1 MCNPIRKRTGFQSRA
16 LEPIKFLLGEDDADA
31 NGACSDAKL
40 FICSP
45 HSCEVV
51 KTVFSRS
58 FGDVNLKRGLRDGNP
73 QVLCSVTAMEAGTTA
88 DARPEWKALCGRSQE
103 VPFVGKRRTA
113 GPDQETS
120 L

>member
-1 MCNPIRKRTGFQSRA
+1 MVKVSCVRYGTVQTLIRDERICRLFRA
-16 LEPIKFLLGEDDADA
+16 VRDTSAAFAHA
-31 NGACSDAKL
+31 RL

-88 DARPEWKALCGRSQE
+88 DARPEWKALCGQ
-103 VPFVGKRRTA
+103 G
-113 GPDQETS
+113 G
-120 L
+120 

>member
-1 MCNPIRKRTGFQSRA
+1 MSAFA
-16 LEPIKFLLGEDDADA
+16 
-31 NGACSDAKL
+31 ACSGLFGTHLVLSHAKL

-73 QVLCSVTAMEAGTTA
+73 QVHAV
-88 DARPEWKALCGRSQE
+88 
-103 VPFVGKRRTA
+103 
-113 GPDQETS
+113 
-120 L
+120 